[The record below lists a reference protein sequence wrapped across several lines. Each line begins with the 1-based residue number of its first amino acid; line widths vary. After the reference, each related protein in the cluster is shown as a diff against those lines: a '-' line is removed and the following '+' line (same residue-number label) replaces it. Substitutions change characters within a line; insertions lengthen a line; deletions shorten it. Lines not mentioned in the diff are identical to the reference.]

1 MFAAIQPE
9 GSDPH
14 HDQTLETTRKN
25 LRIYPPM
32 EIHTAHAEPIGEF
45 IHDGRHKP
53 FRALACQ
60 VGLSSRPTISREPIH
75 AVDWLELY
83 RQK

>member
-1 MFAAIQPE
+1 
-9 GSDPH
+9 
-14 HDQTLETTRKN
+14 
-25 LRIYPPM
+25 M

-60 VGLSSRPTISREPIH
+60 VGLSSQPRISREPIH
-75 AVDWLELY
+75 PADLLKAGEADAADDAIAAAAETDEE
-83 RQK
+83 

>member
-1 MFAAIQPE
+1 
-9 GSDPH
+9 
-14 HDQTLETTRKN
+14 
-25 LRIYPPM
+25 M